1 MAFKKWQRSP
11 SKQVPTRSWQP
22 EEMKVIGWCMN
33 KGISVSISPDWKDDM
48 SRWQID
54 IRINNKTHT
63 DPNRYTDENVY
74 NKLMDYYKY
83 YYNKYKTNTDTK

>member
-22 EEMKVIGWCMN
+22 EEMKIIGWCMN
-33 KGISVSISPDWKDDM
+33 KGVSVSISPDWKDSL

-54 IRINNKTHT
+54 IHINGKTHT

-74 NKLMDYYKY
+74 DKLMEYYKY
-83 YYNKYKTNTDTK
+83 YYKPNTNDNG